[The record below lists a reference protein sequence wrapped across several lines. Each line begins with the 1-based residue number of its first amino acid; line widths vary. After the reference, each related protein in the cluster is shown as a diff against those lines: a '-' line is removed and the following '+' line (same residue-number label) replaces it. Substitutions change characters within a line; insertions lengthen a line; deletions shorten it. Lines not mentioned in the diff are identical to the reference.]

1 MPNGANYYIKETYRL
16 LELAL
21 IGARKSSRKY
31 IEQAIESLVKYE
43 KELKN
48 ESKTKT
54 WKNKKIVWK
63 FNCIWILSL
72 RDNWHWTKSYQ
83 YDKK

>member
-1 MPNGANYYIKETYRL
+1 LLFLIRNTKMDGDKKYYLQETYRL

-54 WKNKKIVWK
+54 
-63 FNCIWILSL
+63 
-72 RDNWHWTKSYQ
+72 
-83 YDKK
+83 

>member
-54 WKNKKIVWK
+54 
-63 FNCIWILSL
+63 
-72 RDNWHWTKSYQ
+72 
-83 YDKK
+83 

>member
-1 MPNGANYYIKETYRL
+1 MDGDKKYYLQETYRL

-54 WKNKKIVWK
+54 
-63 FNCIWILSL
+63 
-72 RDNWHWTKSYQ
+72 
-83 YDKK
+83 